1 MSIDSLSEEF
11 EEIYAQSLPT
21 FKQNELLRII
31 ILLAVIIIDG
41 IIGVLLIK
49 SIVHIGAIKKL
60 HLLMFL
66 GMIFIWK
73 FGKKFIE
80 YSVKETVIN
89 EFIKPFGD
97 FKWDMAEDY
106 IKKDELNKSLI
117 LPKFSEHEVDDEF
130 KGSFHKYPNT
140 EFIIQEMVL
149 KQGLGLYKVS
159 VFKGVIFKFFI
170 PKHFEGHTII
180 SEEKLLLS
188 KEYRQIK
195 LEDSE
200 WEKQFN
206 VYSDHQIES
215 RYILTP
221 LLMERIKTLKKIYN
235 SKKVSISFRHGT
247 VLVALDIGHDIFETC
262 SLEKKIEDKASWKIM
277 FFQIYYALKL
287 YEQFITKL

>member
-21 FKQNELLRII
+21 FKQNEILRII
-31 ILLAVIIIDG
+31 ILFAVLLIDG
-41 IIGVLLIK
+41 FLGFILIK
-49 SIVHIGAIKKL
+49 SILYIGAIKKI
-60 HLLMFL
+60 HLFILL
-66 GMIFIWK
+66 GMLFVWK

-80 YSVKETVIN
+80 YYIKDTVMN
-89 EFIKPFGD
+89 SFIEPFGD
-97 FKWDMAEDY
+97 LKWDMAEDF
-106 IKKDELNKSLI
+106 IKKEELKKSLI
-117 LPKFSEHEVDDEF
+117 VPSFSEYEVDDEF

-149 KQGLGLYKVS
+149 KQGLGIYKVP

-188 KEYRQIK
+188 KEYKQIK

-221 LLMERIKTLKKIYN
+221 LLMERIKTLKKIYS
-235 SKKVSISFRHGT
+235 SKKVSISFRYGT

-262 SLEKKIEDKASWKIM
+262 SLVKRIEDKASWKIM

-287 YEQFITKL
+287 YEQFLTKL